1 MLGMLRIMFFIFLCS
16 LILNACRTLPAKKH
30 MEVTINPTRVHEE
43 CIELSPNDVLI
54 YEFDCTRW
62 PVNFD
67 IHYQEGGHIIY
78 KFTKSNTTFHRGKF
92 SPDRKGRYCLA
103 WKNIH
108 SSPTRLK
115 YSLSAT
121 EE

>member
-1 MLGMLRIMFFIFLCS
+1 MSGITRVMFFIFLCS
-16 LILNACRTLPAKKH
+16 LILNGCSTLPAKKY
-30 MEVTINPTRVHEE
+30 MEFTLNPAQVHEE
-43 CIELSPNDVLI
+43 CIELSPGDVLN

-67 IHYQEGGHIIY
+67 IHYQEAGHMIY
-78 KFTKSNTTFHRGKF
+78 KFTKSNTAFHRGKF
-92 SPDRKGRYCLA
+92 YPDRKRRYCLA

-121 EE
+121 GE